1 MIIGDLKNMDEI
13 LASIDDAEKVLVL
26 GCRGCVTICQVG
38 GEKEVALLAS
48 QLRIG
53 DKAKGKKRQIE
64 ELTIERQCDAEFI
77 EPILG
82 KVKDVDKVLSLACG
96 IGVQYVSDLGLP
108 TPVVPGINTTFL
120 GVNLDTGLWKE
131 RCQACG
137 DCVLE
142 ITGGICPIARCSKS
156 LLNGPCG
163 GSADGKCEIDPDVE
177 CAWQLI
183 HDRLK
188 ALGKLENIERVI
200 PARSWASS
208 RDGGPR
214 TRIREDLRSISREE
228 G

>member
-1 MIIGDLKNMDEI
+1 MIIGDLKNTDEI
-13 LASIDDAEKVLVL
+13 LDSIDDAKKVLVM

-53 DKAKGKKRQIE
+53 DKARGRNREII

-82 KVKDVDKVLSLACG
+82 KVKEVDKVLSLACG

-200 PARSWASS
+200 PARSWATS